1 VARITEYHSLSMRS
15 PFFPNIDEENLL
27 NRVDLVLRETGHLMS
42 LDMDLRVLM
51 YISNS
56 VDGRVKKKQEMASMS

>member
-1 VARITEYHSLSMRS
+1 MRS

-27 NRVDLVLRETGHLMS
+27 NRVDLVLRETGHLMD

-56 VDGRVKKKQEMASMS
+56 VNNRLKKKIEAANMAKSANSRGH